1 MIKFYLDRRSN
12 SGMLTVSGLIV
23 NMPVATFKPFKAD
36 WKDASQYPPVDC
48 QDPHRIA
55 WEFVRR
61 NPDYAVH
68 AQQMLKLVESQE
80 YETGI
85 KRKSLSIL
93 DGVECWP
100 AALAGETA
108 KDYYARIKVVD
119 IKRPRIDKP
128 CNSFANRWA
137 LKTPVDPSLQ
147 KYSDQQVVFIKHE
160 VKIKRHKQ
168 LETKAFSLFIY
179 PNEIAARFRLDL
191 PIKPQTDIA
200 FKKLEAIVKEY
211 SKQVGTAPEKLK
223 AQLASI
229 ANRELA
235 DDVLGKAH
243 YILRS
248 YDASKERRVFQS
260 DKDNNKRAFKSGPK
274 EQTKA
279 FNVHNKSLGQQIFLV
294 AKVKEFPK
302 QAAAFIEGKK
312 FLLLLWPQA
321 PKRSTKKTN
330 PF

>member
-1 MIKFYLDRRSN
+1 
-12 SGMLTVSGLIV
+12 
-23 NMPVATFKPFKAD
+23 MPAETLKPFKAD

-48 QDPHRIA
+48 QDSHRIA

-61 NPDYAVH
+61 HPDYAAH

-80 YETGI
+80 YEMGI
-85 KRKSLSIL
+85 KRKSLSVL

-108 KDYYARIKVVD
+108 KDYYARMKING

-128 CNSFANRWA
+128 CNSFVNRWS
-137 LKTPVDPSLQ
+137 LKTPVDPAV
-147 KYSDQQVVFIKHE
+147 KEYPNQQVIFLKHE

-179 PNEIAARFRLDL
+179 PNEIASRFRLDL
-191 PIKPQTDIA
+191 PIKPQIDMA
-200 FKKLEAIVKEY
+200 SQKLEAMAKEY
-211 SKQVGTAPEKLK
+211 SAQVGTAADALK
-223 AQLASI
+223 TQLASI
-229 ANRELA
+229 ADKELA
-235 DDVLGKAH
+235 KDVIGKAH

-248 YDASKERRVFQS
+248 YDASKERQILLS
-260 DKDNNKRAFKSGPK
+260 DKGRNKRALQSGPK

-279 FNVHNKSLGQQIFLV
+279 FNAHSKSIGQSIFMT

-321 PKRSTKKTN
+321 PKRSTPK
-330 PF
+330 

>member
-1 MIKFYLDRRSN
+1 
-12 SGMLTVSGLIV
+12 
-23 NMPVATFKPFKAD
+23 MPAATFKPYKAD
-36 WKDASQYPPVDC
+36 WKDASQFPPVDC

-61 NPDYAVH
+61 HPNYAAH
-68 AQQMLKLVESQE
+68 AQQMLKLVDSQE

-108 KDYYARIKVVD
+108 KDYYARMKVNG

-137 LKTPVDPSLQ
+137 LKAPVDPAVEE
-147 KYSDQQVVFIKHE
+147 YSNQQIAFIQHE

-168 LETKAFSLFIY
+168 LATKAFSLFIY

-191 PIKPQTDIA
+191 PIKPQIDMA
-200 FKKLEAIVKEY
+200 SKKLEAMAKEY

-229 ANRELA
+229 ANKELA
-235 DDVLGKAH
+235 KNVFSKAH

-248 YDASKERRVFQS
+248 YDASKERQVLLS
-260 DKDNNKRAFKSGPK
+260 NKDRNKRALLSGPK

-279 FNVHNKSLGQQIFLV
+279 FNAHNKSLGKPILMT
-294 AKVKEFPK
+294 ANVKEFPK

-321 PKRSTKKTN
+321 PKRSSSK
-330 PF
+330 